1 VGRWV
6 SGGGK
11 PSVLRPSAY
20 RQVLREFPHGKGNAS
35 RGLWHGAAA
44 ALISLGFEQQ
54 VNVDQCLFIH
64 KTRDIDLAAILMSN
78 SIGSRK

>member
-1 VGRWV
+1 
-6 SGGGK
+6 
-11 PSVLRPSAY
+11 VLRPSAY

-54 VNVDQCLFIH
+54 ASADQCLFIH
-64 KTRDIDLAAILMSN
+64 KTRVTLILGCMSMIAKQQLLMSN